1 MENISLQYL
10 KQPTPVEGSEEYQSF
25 TFLDADTVTD
35 SQGRLLR
42 IQGLSAPEIM
52 HTRDDGSLTEAEAGG
67 WEATK
72 QIEGIANKLGYNKIE
87 YLTNPDGSPMLDA
100 TKTRQ
105 LIRIKDS
112 QGRDLVES
120 LSSYG
125 IGDLG
130 RYSSKNEIL
139 SFFN

>member
-52 HTRDDGSLTEAEAGG
+52 HATDKGLTEAGAGG
-67 WEATK
+67 WETTK
-72 QIEGIANKLGYNKIE
+72 QVDWIANKLGYNKIE
-87 YLTNPDGSPMLDA
+87 YLTNPDRSPILDA

-105 LIRIKDS
+105 LI
-112 QGRDLVES
+112 
-120 LSSYG
+120 
-125 IGDLG
+125 
-130 RYSSKNEIL
+130 
-139 SFFN
+139 